1 MALYKALRGT
11 RENLPSTKTDGYVY
25 FCTDDGSYWLDYKDA
40 NGILQRKQVDAG
52 TVNGHTV
59 EADVP
64 ADAVFTDTVI
74 IVDSALSSTSTN
86 TVQNKVV
93 NTKFDEVQASIDS
106 KVNAIDGKGLS
117 TNDYTT
123 EEKEKLS
130 GIEEGAEVNVQ
141 SNWTT
146 TSTTSDSYIKNKP
159 NIRSGSGT
167 GSVILNKSVDIT
179 SGGSTADGD
188 YSVAEGLSTT
198 ASGMC
203 SHAEGGYSQAT
214 GDRAHA
220 EGYSTASAF
229 AAHSEGNHTTAS
241 GKSSHSEGVYTIA
254 QKAGQHVEGRYNVA
268 DTGRTFAGVEEY
280 GSYAHIVGNGTSDSA
295 RSNAHTL
302 DWDGN
307 VWFAGD
313 VYTGSTSGTDKDS
326 GSKKLATEEYVDS
339 SIPTKVSDLTND
351 SSFATTTYVDDK
363 VAGLVDS
370 APETLD
376 TLNELSAAL
385 GNDPNFATT
394 VANQIGT
401 KVNKVDGKGLSTND
415 YTTAEKNKLSGI
427 ASGAQVNSITG
438 VKGSSETTYRTGNV
452 SISKTNIGL
461 GNVDNTSDKAK
472 PISDA
477 TQSALDNKA
486 ALSHKHSAQDI
497 NQGTLSFEN
506 GGTGATDRINA
517 IHNLMLLTGNS
528 VPNADTPTEW
538 AKFGDF
544 KCYYNENTTVINKPT
559 TYGTLIQ
566 IIPTDAATSPISLQ
580 QIWLTQLTSQIFI
593 RSGNATGWNG
603 DASLTGADAWKQI
616 FGAYSTI
623 PVENG
628 GTGAT
633 TAADARTNL
642 DAAARSHVHDAWDI
656 RSGTLGIGYGG
667 TGATTAANAR
677 KNLGIPEQKDYVV
690 ERGTSSSWY
699 YEKWNSGKLE
709 LWRQTTSSNLGT
721 TGQMN
726 GWYYREYTIAL
737 PSNLLKSVQDVQ
749 CNCHWGTGVSFASGS
764 ADTANFKAT
773 YFSNQ
778 NGGAGTFWH
787 KITGTWK

>member
-1 MALYKALRGT
+1 M
-11 RENLPSTKTDGYVY
+11 STKK
-25 FCTDDGSYWLDYKDA
+25 LQ
-40 NGILQRKQVDAG
+40 ILTPIV
-52 TVNGHTV
+52 TSVNG
-59 EADVP
+59 E
-64 ADAVFTDTVI
+64 
-74 IVDSALSSTSTN
+74 
-86 TVQNKVV
+86 
-93 NTKFDEVQASIDS
+93 
-106 KVNAIDGKGLS
+106 
-117 TNDYTT
+117 
-123 EEKEKLS
+123 
-130 GIEEGAEVNVQ
+130 
-141 SNWTT
+141 
-146 TSTTSDSYIKNKP
+146 
-159 NIRSGSGT
+159 
-167 GSVILNKSVDIT
+167 
-179 SGGSTADGD
+179 
-188 YSVAEGLSTT
+188 
-198 ASGMC
+198 
-203 SHAEGGYSQAT
+203 T
-214 GDRAHA
+214 GDVTVA
-220 EGYSTASAF
+220 TKT
-229 AAHSEGNHTTAS
+229 SE
-241 GKSSHSEGVYTIA
+241 
-254 QKAGQHVEGRYNVA
+254 
-268 DTGRTFAGVEEY
+268 
-280 GSYAHIVGNGTSDSA
+280 
-295 RSNAHTL
+295 
-302 DWDGN
+302 
-307 VWFAGD
+307 
-313 VYTGSTSGTDKDS
+313 
-326 GSKKLATEEYVDS
+326 
-339 SIPTKVSDLTND
+339 LTND
-351 SSFATTTYVDDK
+351 SGFATTTYVDTS

-370 APETLD
+370 APETLN

-401 KVNKVDGKGLSTND
+401 KVDKVNGKGLSTND

-544 KCYYNENTTVINKPT
+544 KCYYNQNTTVINKPT

-566 IIPTDAATSPISLQ
+566 IIPTDAAASPISLQ

-628 GTGAT
+628 GTAAT
-633 TAADARTNL
+633 TA
-642 DAAARSHVHDAWDI
+642 V
-656 RSGTLGIGYGG
+656 
-667 TGATTAANAR
+667 NAR
-677 KNLGIPEQKDYVV
+677 KNLGITPANIGALPTSGGTLTGNLTGKYITGTWLQTSEASNLGKAPPYVCVLDANGWLYKRKLSELFSDMGIPAQKDYVV
-690 ERGTSSSWY
+690 ERGTSSSWH

-709 LWRQTTSSNLGT
+709 LWRQMTSSNLGT
-721 TGQMN
+721 TGQIN
-726 GWYYREYTIAL
+726 GWYYRAYTVAL
-737 PSNLLKSVQDVQ
+737 PPNLLKTIQDVQ
-749 CNCHWGTGVSFASGS
+749 CNCVWGTGVSFASGS
-764 ADTANFKAT
+764 ADAANFKAI

-787 KITGTWK
+787 KVIGTWK